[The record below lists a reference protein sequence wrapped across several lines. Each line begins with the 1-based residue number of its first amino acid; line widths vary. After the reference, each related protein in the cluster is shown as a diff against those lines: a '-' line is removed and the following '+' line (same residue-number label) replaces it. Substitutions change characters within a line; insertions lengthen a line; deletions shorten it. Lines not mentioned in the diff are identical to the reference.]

1 MSFSVIW
8 FSKLFDILCLFKD
21 SLYSVYKY
29 GFIKK
34 LKRTYLTK
42 TVIDVST
49 IKRLPFWPQEGTV
62 AKQKMIFRLKFNKG
76 LD

>member
-49 IKRLPFWPQEGTV
+49 IKRLPFLATGGHCCQTKDDFQAE
-62 AKQKMIFRLKFNKG
+62 I
-76 LD
+76 